1 MPALLLGQQAAYL
14 YSITHACLLLHCF
27 RLGEGG
33 RRRAWA
39 GPDTRGDWRRQYCS
53 VPQLQ
58 TVQIDWGHPMT
69 FLTLQNQTSLL
80 AGLLG
85 VMPRLPY
92 AKLHMPA

>member
-1 MPALLLGQQAAYL
+1 
-14 YSITHACLLLHCF
+14 
-27 RLGEGG
+27 
-33 RRRAWA
+33 
-39 GPDTRGDWRRQYCS
+39 

-85 VMPRLPY
+85 VMPRLPD